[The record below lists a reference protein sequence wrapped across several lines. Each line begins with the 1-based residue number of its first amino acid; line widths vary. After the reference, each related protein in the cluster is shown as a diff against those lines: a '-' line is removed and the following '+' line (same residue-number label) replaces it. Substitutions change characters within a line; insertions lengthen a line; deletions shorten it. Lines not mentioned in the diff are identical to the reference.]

1 MSDGGVLAVGLAD
14 GGPALSGA
22 RDGALMAF
30 CRDGSAANRYGG
42 DVSMGEAPPPP
53 NPNFDFSFPV
63 ELAGRRAS
71 RSTGTAGDDADW
83 PRSRSATTPHPRNQL
98 GVVVFVQN
106 AMGSVEGGGAA
117 AAPPPSQLS
126 DAQKADMVNQVVN
139 MGVDVEQAY
148 AALEKTNYASVELA
162 LSTIFGS

>member
-1 MSDGGVLAVGLAD
+1 
-14 GGPALSGA
+14 
-22 RDGALMAF
+22 
-30 CRDGSAANRYGG
+30 
-42 DVSMGEAPPPP
+42 
-53 NPNFDFSFPV
+53 
-63 ELAGRRAS
+63 
-71 RSTGTAGDDADW
+71 
-83 PRSRSATTPHPRNQL
+83 
-98 GVVVFVQN
+98 
-106 AMGSVEGGGAA
+106 MGSVEGGGAG

>member
-1 MSDGGVLAVGLAD
+1 
-14 GGPALSGA
+14 
-22 RDGALMAF
+22 
-30 CRDGSAANRYGG
+30 
-42 DVSMGEAPPPP
+42 
-53 NPNFDFSFPV
+53 
-63 ELAGRRAS
+63 
-71 RSTGTAGDDADW
+71 
-83 PRSRSATTPHPRNQL
+83 
-98 GVVVFVQN
+98 
-106 AMGSVEGGGAA
+106 MGSVEGGSGG